1 MVGHGWRNRQ
11 AHDRQHS
18 LIRVRRARCLRCGI
32 TITVLPAWAVPWA
45 PYSLAARAQ
54 AVQHYVAEQMPLEL
68 CAPDTAEDA
77 RLTHPSTLRRW
88 FQRRLASW
96 WICLVQAPVLVPTI
110 FAWDGVATARMLM
123 LEATPP

>member
-1 MVGHGWRNRQ
+1 
-11 AHDRQHS
+11 
-18 LIRVRRARCLRCGI
+18 
-32 TITVLPAWAVPWA
+32 
-45 PYSLAARAQ
+45 
-54 AVQHYVAEQMPLEL
+54 VAEQMPLEL